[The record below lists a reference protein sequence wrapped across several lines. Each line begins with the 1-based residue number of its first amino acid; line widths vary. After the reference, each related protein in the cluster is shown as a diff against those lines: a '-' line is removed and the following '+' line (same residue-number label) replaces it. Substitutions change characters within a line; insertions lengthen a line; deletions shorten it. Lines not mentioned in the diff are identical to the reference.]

1 MTEKQIAWGKEIKS
15 NKHLNNACDAALTM
29 DGVIPEMVE
38 KVREF
43 LLNCDDA
50 GFFIENRD
58 LFKCHSEDYF
68 GARKDNVVAILQ
80 AAAVAMGLV

>member
-1 MTEKQIAWGKEIKS
+1 MTEKQIAWAERIKS
-15 NKHLNNACDAALTM
+15 DKHINNACDSALTM

-80 AAAVAMGLV
+80 AAAVAMGL